1 MGSPLPPPQKSSLDE
16 VVKHALPAEASSSS
30 SFDSIL
36 FFFLVCVLSVSD
48 GPCVPP
54 ETHFTPSLLFSSLSF
69 TFGTFQKASSN
80 LNQIVC
86 DPFLSRSWQPVALV
100 DQLLVPIVRLFSSI
114 SASLA
119 IVEDSTTH

>member
-1 MGSPLPPPQKSSLDE
+1 MFRQRRTLPP
-16 VVKHALPAEASSSS
+16 
-30 SFDSIL
+30 
-36 FFFLVCVLSVSD
+36 
-48 GPCVPP
+48 
-54 ETHFTPSLLFSSLSF
+54 LFSSLSF